1 MGSGFSV
8 DASRVRVQEDSR
20 FDFLVGL
27 LPG

>member
-8 DASRVRVQEDSR
+8 DASSIKVQEDSR